1 MSRTTKISDF
11 RTLNLSEE
19 KTTPTKKNVG
29 AVSKR
34 KKSAKR
40 KVTVSNAKP
49 KRKVTVSNAKP
60 KTKVK
65 SPVSQGKK
73 EVKKD
78 ATKST
83 NHGIGL
89 AIFFLVLILA
99 GAFIGCLFTPT
110 FDISIITIQNGDRV
124 SKLEI
129 SSKLD
134 GIIGENIL
142 KINTKKLEENIEKI
156 PYVRTAEVKR
166 VFPNEISVTF
176 NEREPYALIKYLE
189 SYVVMDKYL
198 YVLEIKKENDM
209 EDLAIIYGID
219 ADEYIP
225 GEKLQDVAG
234 LKYENVT
241 YLLETSYKNNFDYT
255 IHEINYTD
263 TENLIMDVKELEVD
277 INFGEINK
285 TILTDKM
292 NYLNG
297 ILKKLVGKKGNLNIS
312 SNNYLE
318 KTIFTERY

>member
-1 MSRTTKISDF
+1 MIDEGNNMSRTSKISDF

-19 KTTPTKKNVG
+19 KTPTQKNVG

-34 KKSAKR
+34 KKSVKR
-40 KVTVSNAKP
+40 KVATSSVKS
-49 KRKVTVSNAKP
+49 
-60 KTKVK
+60 KTKERT
-65 SPVSQGKK
+65 PASQTKK
-73 EVKKD
+73 EVNKN
-78 ATKST
+78 T

-89 AIFFLVLILA
+89 AIFFLLLVLA

-110 FDISIITIQNGDRV
+110 FDIGVITIQDGNRV
-124 SKLEI
+124 SRLEI
-129 SSKLD
+129 SSKFD
-134 GIIGENIL
+134 GVVGENIL
-142 KINTKKLEENIEKI
+142 KINTKKLEESIEKI
-156 PYVRTAEVKR
+156 PYIRTAEVKR
-166 VFPNEISVTF
+166 VFPNEIRVTF
-176 NEREPYALIKYLE
+176 KEREPYALIKYLE

-209 EDLAIIYGID
+209 ENLAIIYGID
-219 ADEYIP
+219 AEEYIP

-255 IHEINYTD
+255 IHEVNYTD

-285 TILTDKM
+285 SILTDKM